1 MGTQI
6 EGVLLW
12 GPLLG
17 VLHARVTSRLG
28 EIGWK
33 FESTLGCVCVA
44 ARKSGMLR
52 SPKTTPLPPFED
64 AGGFVVAL
72 PGLGAWPGFRASS
85 GS

>member
-1 MGTQI
+1 M
-6 EGVLLW
+6 

-17 VLHARVTSRLG
+17 VLYARVTSRLAGGWVGVRIHTAGACVFFAG
-28 EIGWK
+28 E
-33 FESTLGCVCVA
+33 
-44 ARKSGMLR
+44 SGMLR

-72 PGLGAWPGFRASS
+72 PGLGAWPVFRASS